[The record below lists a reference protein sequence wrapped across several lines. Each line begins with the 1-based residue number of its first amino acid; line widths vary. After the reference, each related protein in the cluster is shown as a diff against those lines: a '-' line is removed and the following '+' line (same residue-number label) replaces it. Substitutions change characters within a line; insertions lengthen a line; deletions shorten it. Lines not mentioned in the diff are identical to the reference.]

1 MSEPGFGNARSSS
14 STETIMASAKGS
26 RTGEPDFDETGFAK
40 TVDRVR
46 DSVKNFTASA
56 TETAADGVSNLVDQ
70 GADGVKA
77 MAGKVPQVSHWAD
90 EQIDLARDR
99 VRAEPIKMMAIA
111 AGVGALLGAIFLR
124 R

>member
-1 MSEPGFGNARSSS
+1 
-14 STETIMASAKGS
+14 MASAK
-26 RTGEPDFDETGFAK
+26 THPDEADIDETGFGRG
-40 TVDRVR
+40 VDRVR
-46 DSVKNFTASA
+46 ENVKSFTTSA
-56 TETAADGVSNLVDQ
+56 TETAAEGVNTLVDE
-70 GADGVKA
+70 GADRLKA
-77 MAGKVPQVSHWAD
+77 VAGHVPQVSHWAD